1 MSGHGPHADASHPFQ
16 KRVAVAIAVY
26 TVVLAV
32 ANMLTNQARTEAILS
47 SNRAAD
53 QWAYYQ
59 AKGTKQNLVKLEKSI
74 LGRVENGGLL
84 NEDMTRLDR
93 DIARYEKDKDDIKKK
108 SQVLA
113 AAEDENE
120 HKEHSYEYAATLAEL
135 GIIIASVA
143 LLLESKKAVALSALA
158 CAGSIV
164 LLIYTSFLMPHEK
177 PHEPPKE
184 DATAMLVR
192 GPPILG

>member
-1 MSGHGPHADASHPFQ
+1 MSGHGPHADASQPFQ

-26 TVVLAV
+26 TVILAI

-59 AKGTKQNLVKLEKSI
+59 AKGTKQNLVRLEKNI
-74 LGRVENGGLL
+74 LGRVENGGLHDD
-84 NEDMTRLDR
+84 DMVRLDKE
-93 DIARYEKDKDDIKKK
+93 IARYEKEKEEIKRQ
-108 SQVLA
+108 SMVLG

-120 HKEHSYEYAATLAEL
+120 HKEHFYEYAATLAEL

-143 LLLESKKAVALSALA
+143 LLLTSKKAVAISALA
-158 CAGSIV
+158 STAS
-164 LLIYTSFLMPHEK
+164 LLLIIYTSFAMPHEK
-177 PHEPPKE
+177 VREPPAA
-184 DATAMLVR
+184 DITS
-192 GPPILG
+192 

>member
-26 TVVLAV
+26 TVVLAI

-74 LGRVENGGLL
+74 LGRVENGGLRD
-84 NEDMTRLDR
+84 EDMSRLDK
-93 DIARYEKDKDDIKKK
+93 DIARYDKEKDDIKKQ
-108 SQVLA
+108 SMVLA
-113 AAEDENE
+113 AAEHENE
-120 HKEHSYEYAATLAEL
+120 HKEHFYEYSATLAEL
-135 GIIIASVA
+135 GIIIASIA
-143 LLLESKKAVALSALA
+143 LLLESRKAVAASALA
-158 CAGSIV
+158 CLASIL
-164 LLIYTSFLMPHEK
+164 LLIFTSFLMPHEK
-177 PHEPPKE
+177 VKEPPPS
-184 DATAMLVR
+184 DVTA
-192 GPPILG
+192 